1 MTIVSRFRSS
11 GLTNRL
17 VRASSWRVL
26 AQVSSILA
34 LPLALACAGGSDGIK
49 GGQGGA
55 PGDGGSKGADG
66 GAPSSD
72 ELSAAEIRRRL
83 EELLLPESP
92 EIPPDPTNA
101 YADDLAAIDLGKK
114 FFYDTRFSGPLLS
127 HDNTGGPGTVGRSG
141 DVLKVGCVSCH
152 IPEDGYV
159 DTRST
164 RGQLSLASGWTRR
177 RTQALLDLHQVPL
190 MTWGGKR
197 DSAYSVVFGVIENA
211 LEFNSSRLFVA
222 QQIERL
228 YKDQYEAVF
237 GSLPSLGRYEPLEP
251 EKSGCEVMPDDP
263 VNDVCVRPGFE
274 DPDVTRVVVNFGKAI
289 GAYLRILSCG
299 RSRFDEWMD
308 GKAEFTEEEE
318 AGAALFVGA
327 GKCSSCHSGPY
338 FSDQKFH
345 NVGVPGS
352 LSPFTGVDTGGDKGA
367 STALRDVLADE
378 LNSRGPFSD
387 GDDGRLDELPQDTS
401 ALEGAFRTP
410 MLRCAGRRPSY
421 FHNGEFRSLYDV
433 VDHFINGG
441 SGQLGVV
448 GVSEIEPLGLSKE
461 QRDQLVAFLR
471 TLDGPGPSAGILM
484 APNLPEDPAA
494 ID

>member
-1 MTIVSRFRSS
+1 MILPLFRSLP
-11 GLTNRL
+11 GRLPPANFAPGRRL
-17 VRASSWRVL
+17 VQL
-26 AQVSSILA
+26 TA
-34 LPLALACAGGSDGIK
+34 LCVVANALACAGGSDGIK
-49 GGQGGA
+49 GGQAGA
-55 PGDGGSKGADG
+55 PGDGGSKSGDG
-66 GAPSSD
+66 GAPPSG
-72 ELSAAEIRRRL
+72 ELSAAEIERRL
-83 EELLLPESP
+83 RELVLPENP
-92 EIPPDPTNA
+92 EVPPDPTNA
-101 YADDLAAIDLGKK
+101 YADNLAAVDLGKK
-114 FFYDTRFSGPLLS
+114 FFYDTRFSGPLLA
-127 HDNTGGPGTVGRSG
+127 HDNTGGPGTVGRTG
-141 DVLKVGCVSCH
+141 EVLKVACVSCH
-152 IPEDGYV
+152 VPEDGYV

-177 RTQALLDLHQVPL
+177 RTQSLLDLPQVRF

-228 YKDQYEAVF
+228 YKDEYEAVF
-237 GSLPSLGRYEPLEP
+237 GSFPPLSRYEPLDP
-251 EKSGCEVMPDDP
+251 EKSGCEAMPEDP
-263 VNDVCVRPGFE
+263 VNTICVRPGFE
-274 DPDVTRVVVNFGKAI
+274 DSDVTRVVVNFGKAI

-299 RSRFDEWMD
+299 RSRFDDWMD

-327 GKCSSCHSGPY
+327 GKCSTCHSGPY

-345 NVGVPGS
+345 NVGVPGA

-367 STALRDVLADE
+367 SVALRELLADE
-378 LNSRGPFSD
+378 LNSKGPFSD
-387 GDDGRLDELPQDTS
+387 GDDGRLDTLPEDLS
-401 ALEGAFRTP
+401 ELEGAFRTP

-441 SGQLGVV
+441 SGKLGVV

-471 TLDGPGPSAGILM
+471 TLDGLGPSPGILM
-484 APNLPEDPAA
+484 PPELPPDPVSEN
-494 ID
+494 